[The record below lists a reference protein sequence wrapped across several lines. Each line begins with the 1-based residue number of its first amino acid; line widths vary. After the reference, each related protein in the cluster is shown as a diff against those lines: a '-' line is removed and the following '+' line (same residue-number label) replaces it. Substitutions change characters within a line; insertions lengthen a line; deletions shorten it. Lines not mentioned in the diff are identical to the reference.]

1 MKKCRMKYAYFLLR
15 EERVAY
21 PGFHPHNK
29 NIEILSLDEMQRLEN
44 IPVPLA
50 SFPLFS
56 THFHFDK

>member
-29 NIEILSLDEMQRLEN
+29 NIEILSLDEMQRLEK
-44 IPVPLA
+44 IPVPQA
-50 SFPLFS
+50 SFTLF
-56 THFHFDK
+56 